1 MALIETMNV
10 FQNYDGRDVLK
21 NINLKVGKSEIF
33 TLIGPTG
40 AGKTTLIRILD
51 LLESPYSGK
60 VFFDGADVTSYRVG
74 QLEARRRMSY
84 VQQRPLVFTMNV
96 YDNIACG
103 LKWRHIKS
111 SVVKQRTEEALEL
124 VGMTSYK
131 NRTAKTLSGGETQR
145 VAIARALVTEPEIL
159 FLDEPTANM
168 DPVSTAKIEEVLTHI
183 INERKTTII
192 MTTHNMSQG
201 QRMASRLGVLIN
213 GELLQTGSVNDIF
226 NQPQNREV
234 AEFVGVENILKG
246 VVEQKDN
253 EITRIAIND
262 ERITTIS
269 HFTVDEAVYVLIRP
283 ENIVFSSSSE
293 AGSARNVFKC
303 KVIKI
308 NTIGS
313 LVRIE
318 VDCGFPLLGII
329 TTQAAQ
335 ELNISIGKDIYASF
349 KAIAINVIKRYT

>member
-21 NINLKVGKSEIF
+21 NINLKVDKSEIF

-253 EITRIAIND
+253 EITRIAINN

-269 HFTVDEAVYVLIRP
+269 HFTVGEAVYVLIRP